1 MAIAAQ
7 RFSFLNQQTNVPV
20 ADFISQSSS
29 DLLNSAQNDLKTI
42 SDNLTNLVNSNAIG
56 PIHNLLS
63 NSGSL
68 SNLFGSLGQVR
79 VTKDFFS
86 SGISLTAN
94 PGNVLANAAKSLSG
108 TNTGLATSLLQLSSA
123 CQSSALGGIGARK
136 SQNPLIN
143 CASSNTPR
151 QGSLA
156 GCDLNKL
163 SSVIANASGGV
174 YNPSIYNG
182 FNIEN
187 ATSLIGIAGYKAA
200 LCGVF
205 SALTSNM
212 TNIDSI
218 SRIAS
223 NMIGAAATSS
233 DIRSVIDI
241 GATLAKGNVT
251 SIIPGVSSLIFSHY
265 QQPKDINNSQL
276 PGLYTGLNGAMNN
289 IDPNWCTDPSTG
301 LQSSVNL
308 GGSNASNFQSI
319 NQLMTADS
327 ANTPVTPSLDGS
339 VVSLSNSSALI
350 SANYFS
356 QSDPLSSLSASGL
369 I

>member
-7 RFSFLNQQTNVPV
+7 RFTFLNQQTNVPV

-29 DLLNSAQNDLKTI
+29 DLLNTAQNDLKTI

-56 PIHNLLS
+56 PIQNLLS

-68 SNLFGSLGQVR
+68 TNVFGSLGQVR
-79 VTKDFFS
+79 ITKDFFS
-86 SGISLTAN
+86 SGISIVSN
-94 PGNVLANAAKSLSG
+94 PGNVLANAAKTLSG
-108 TNTGLATSLLQLSSA
+108 TNTALATSLLQLSSS

-143 CASSNTPR
+143 CTNGNIPR
-151 QGSLA
+151 QANLL

-163 SSVIANASGGV
+163 SNVIANASGGV

-182 FNIEN
+182 FNVEN
-187 ATSLIGIAGYKAA
+187 AASLLGIAGYKAA

-205 SALTSNM
+205 SALTANM
-212 TNIDSI
+212 SNIDSI

-223 NMIGAAATSS
+223 NMIGATATSS

-241 GATLAKGNVT
+241 GSTLVKGNVT

-265 QQPKDINNSQL
+265 EQPSDINNSQL
-276 PGLYTGLNGAMNN
+276 PSLYTGLSTAMNN
-289 IDPNWCTDPSTG
+289 IDPNWCTDPATS
-301 LQSSVNL
+301 LPSCVNL
-308 GGSNASNFQSI
+308 GGSNASNFESV
-319 NQLMTADS
+319 NQLITSDS
-327 ANTPVTPSLDGS
+327 ANTAVTPSLDGS
-339 VVSLSNSSALI
+339 VVNLSNSSALM
-350 SANYFS
+350 AGNYFQ
-356 QSDPLSSLSASGL
+356 QSDPLTTLSTSGL